1 MFYKFIFVSFH
12 LISKGKIFF
21 SDRDFNQLK
30 DFCSS
35 LISIRRCD
43 TSFIFHLISLQLF
56 FVWSWIYIDF
66 WIILWELLDINILIA
81 KIDALFFSFLL
92 EVKSRELLWF
102 VAKIRLSTFFLMRSF
117 TDTKTW
123 LWDSFRA
130 IFYWRNSGLKVKK
143 YF

>member
-35 LISIRRCD
+35 LISIRHYD

-81 KIDALFFSFLL
+81 KIDALFFSYIL

-117 TDTKTW
+117 TDAKTW
-123 LWDSFRA
+123 LWDSFKA
-130 IFYWRNSGLKVKK
+130 KFYWRNSGLKVKK